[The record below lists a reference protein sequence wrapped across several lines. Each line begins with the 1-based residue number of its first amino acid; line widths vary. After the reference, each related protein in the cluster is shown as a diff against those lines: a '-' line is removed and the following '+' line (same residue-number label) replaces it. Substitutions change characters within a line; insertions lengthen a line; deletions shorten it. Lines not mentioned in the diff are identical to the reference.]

1 MDKVF
6 FSIILP
12 NYNNKNW
19 LEKSIGS
26 VLNQTF
32 TDYELIIVDDK
43 SDDGSVEVIENLIK
57 DNDKCMFVG
66 AISKLYNGGARNL
79 GLSFR
84 SESEY
89 TLFIDSDDWFYDDN
103 VLQEIHDVIVNNN
116 MPDCVSL
123 SYNCLI
129 GNNTSY
135 QSLVRDTPK
144 ELVDSVFV
152 ACWTKCIRSDLIV
165 HFPENT
171 LMEDVVQHIAQCDR
185 IESIVSYDKPVICW
199 NRNNLNSCSRVE
211 NQDCQN
217 GKWQSSMYRYCADL
231 MDLKCV
237 HTYCE
242 EHRKWRLGIVLD
254 NIKKGVYIQ

>member
-1 MDKVF
+1 MNKVF
-6 FSIILP
+6 FSIIIP
-12 NYNNKNW
+12 NYNNKDW

-43 SDDGSVEVIENLIK
+43 SDDGSVDVINDLIK
-57 DNDKCMFVG
+57 DNDKCIFFD
-66 AISKLYNGGARNL
+66 AINKLYNGGARNL

-89 TLFIDSDDWFYDDN
+89 TLFLDSDDWFVNEN
-103 VLQEIHDVIVNNN
+103 VLQEIHDIIVNNN

-129 GNNTSY
+129 GNNASY
-135 QSLVRDTPK
+135 QSLVRNTPK
-144 ELVDSVFV
+144 ELVDSLYV
-152 ACWTKCIRSDLIV
+152 ACWTKCIRSDLVV

-171 LMEDVVQHIAQCDR
+171 LMEDVVQHIKQCDK
-185 IESIVSYDKPVICW
+185 IESVVSYDKPVIYW
-199 NRNNLNSCSRVE
+199 NRNNINSCSRVE

-217 GKWQSSMYRYCADL
+217 GKWQSSMYRYAADL
-231 MDLKCV
+231 MDLECV
-237 HTYCE
+237 HDYCE
-242 EHRKWRLGIVLD
+242 EYRKWRLEIVLN
-254 NIKKGVYIQ
+254 NIKEGVCIQ